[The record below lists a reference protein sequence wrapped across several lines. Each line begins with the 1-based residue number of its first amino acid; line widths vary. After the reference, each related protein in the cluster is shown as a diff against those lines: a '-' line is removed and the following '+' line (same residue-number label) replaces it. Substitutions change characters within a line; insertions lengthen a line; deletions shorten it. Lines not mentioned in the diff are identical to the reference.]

1 MSFTLISVN
10 DIEKSLHQM
19 STTIPDYSSKQWM
32 VNHPDSHPPPIQT
45 QIAFLQLDQD
55 EKI

>member
-1 MSFTLISVN
+1 
-10 DIEKSLHQM
+10 M

-45 QIAFLQLDQD
+45 QIAFLQGLSLRFVFLLIIN
-55 EKI
+55 KV